1 MNRLPHVSSCSLN
14 ERKPARTMRA
24 LIYTFAVLLLSSCGI
39 FDTREP
45 EPPMTGNGFIWVDA
59 TSYQILLNNFEGSVE
74 ALDAENYKRVFI
86 SESDSLVPS
95 GTDSYAFV
103 YNPSLDPTSRVIFT
117 NWDTESERNYL
128 SRLKSLLVTSARLGL
143 ELKNV
148 VTQQSTPNRVI
159 VSADYTLAIPAGT
172 SEVLPNT
179 VTGAMTLQLRLVKTE
194 RGTQE
199 WRIVNWLDQDPKG
212 GKAYSW
218 TDLKANFSS

>member
-1 MNRLPHVSSCSLN
+1 MDLRINRIVT
-14 ERKPARTMRA
+14 K
-24 LIYTFAVLLLSSCGI
+24 FAYCFSMMFMLSACGI

-45 EPPMTGNGFIWVDA
+45 EPPVTGNGFIWVDA

-86 SESDSLVPS
+86 SSSDSLQTG
-95 GTDSYAFV
+95 GTANYTFL
-103 YNPSLDPTSRVIFT
+103 YNSSLDPSSRVVFD
-117 NWDTESERNYL
+117 NWNTESERNYL
-128 SRLKSLLVTSARLGL
+128 KRLKSVLIDNARLGL

-148 VTQQSTPNRVI
+148 TSQQSSPNQ
-159 VSADYTLAIPAGT
+159 VSINADYTLNIPAGSNT
-172 SEVLPNT
+172 VVPNT
-179 VTGAMTLQLRLVKTE
+179 VTGYLTMQLRLVKTE

-218 TDLKANFSS
+218 TDLKANFSN

>member
-1 MNRLPHVSSCSLN
+1 
-14 ERKPARTMRA
+14 MRA
-24 LIYTFAVLLLSSCGI
+24 LVCLLSLIFLSSCGI

-45 EPPMTGNGFIWVDA
+45 DPPVTGNGFIWVDA
-59 TSYQILLNNFEGSVE
+59 TSYQVLLNNFEGSVE

-86 SESDSLVPS
+86 APTDSLLPS
-95 GTDSYAFV
+95 GTANYSFL
-103 YNPSLDPTSRVIFT
+103 YNSSLDPTSRVIFA

-128 SRLKSLLVTSARLGL
+128 SRLKSVLVNTARLGL

-148 VTQQSTPNRVI
+148 TTQQSTPSQVI
-159 VSADYTLAIPAGT
+159 VNADYTLSIPSGS
-172 SEVLPNT
+172 SEVVPNT
-179 VTGAMTLQLRLVKTE
+179 VTGYMTLQLRLVKTE

>member
-1 MNRLPHVSSCSLN
+1 
-14 ERKPARTMRA
+14 MRSVICLVIMLA
-24 LIYTFAVLLLSSCGI
+24 LSSCGI

-59 TSYQILLNNFEGSVE
+59 TSYQVLLNNFEGSVE

-86 SESDSLVPS
+86 GESDSLLPD
-95 GTDSYAFV
+95 GTTTYAFL
-103 YNPSLDPTSRVIFT
+103 YNQSLDPTSRVIFS

-128 SRLKSLLVTSARLGL
+128 SRLKSVLVSSGRLGL
-143 ELKNV
+143 DLKNV
-148 VTQQSTPNRVI
+148 VTQQSSPNNVI
-159 VSADYTLAIPAGT
+159 VTADYTLSIPAGA
-172 SEVLPNT
+172 SEVVSNT
-179 VTGAMTLQLRLVKTE
+179 VTGIMTLQLRMVKTE

-199 WRIVNWLDQDPKG
+199 WRIVKWIDQDPKG